1 MGRRP
6 RGDPPHGLVRLVLAV
21 GLGALT
27 ALVAP
32 ATAGAHIRSAR
43 TAVDY
48 RADVSTAPTGVTAH
62 VYPADLALG
71 LTVAPGHHAV
81 VLGYVGEPAIRVGD
95 AGVEVN
101 ESSPT
106 AAGTGLVKRQTGQ
119 AAGAPSWQLISS
131 RPKVVWHDARVRGLP
146 PGVTRRHWTVPLVVD
161 GERRSIVGELVRVPR
176 PSVLPW
182 LALGALSAVMVAFVL
197 ARRRSLIRTATTAL
211 GLVAAAATVV
221 TAADF
226 AFASSANEGAWVEGA
241 NELVFV
247 LVGLA
252 FVIWGSS
259 DTRALAGG
267 ALGLLALAVGLSK
280 LPTLTHGI
288 VLSALPG
295 QLSRTAVSVAICAGG
310 AAVVL
315 GVFVFFDVLEHHE
328 EPADLQARF

>member
-1 MGRRP
+1 
-6 RGDPPHGLVRLVLAV
+6 VRLVLAL
-21 GLGALT
+21 GLGAMT

-32 ATAGAHIRSAR
+32 ATAGAHVRSAR

-48 RADVSTAPTGVTAH
+48 RADVSTAPPGITAR

-71 LTVAPGHHAV
+71 LTVAPGHRAV

-95 AGVEVN
+95 SGVEVN
-101 ESSPT
+101 PSSPT
-106 AAGTGLVKRQTGQ
+106 AAGTGLVKRQAGP
-119 AAGAPSWQLISS
+119 AAGAPRWELISS
-131 RPKVVWHDARVRGLP
+131 RPRIVWHDARVRGNP
-146 PGVTRRHWTVPLVVD
+146 PGVTRRHWTVPLLVD
-161 GERRSIVGELVRVPR
+161 GRQASIGGELVRVPQ

-182 LALGALSAVMVAFVL
+182 LVLGALSAVVVAFVL
-197 ARRRSLIRTATTAL
+197 ARRRSLLRTATTVL
-211 GLVAAAATVV
+211 GLAAAAATVA

-226 AFASSANEGAWVEGA
+226 AFAPSANEGAWVEGA

-252 FVIWGSS
+252 FVIWGST

-280 LPTLTHGI
+280 LPVLLHGI

-295 QLSRTAVSVAICAGG
+295 QLSRTAVAVAICAGG
-310 AAVVL
+310 TAVVL

-328 EPADLQARF
+328 EPADLRAGL

>member
-1 MGRRP
+1 MRATFV
-6 RGDPPHGLVRLVLAV
+6 LV
-21 GLGALT
+21 LGALV
-27 ALVAP
+27 ALVVP
-32 ATAGAHIRSAR
+32 ATAGAHIRSGR

-48 RADVSTAPTGVTAH
+48 RANVSSSPPGITAR

-71 LTVAPGHHAV
+71 LAVAPGHRAV

-95 AGVEVN
+95 GGVEVN
-101 ESSPT
+101 RSSPT
-106 AAGTGLVKRQTGQ
+106 AAGTGLVKRKTGQ
-119 AAGAPSWQLISS
+119 AAGAPRWELISS
-131 RPKVVWHDARVRGLP
+131 RPRVVWHDARVRGLP
-146 PGVTRRHWTVPLVVD
+146 PGVSQRRWAVPLVID
-161 GERRSIVGELVRVPR
+161 GERASIDGELVRVPR

-182 LALGALSAVMVAFVL
+182 FALGAISAVVVAFVL
-197 ARRRSLIRTATTAL
+197 ARRRSLRRTATTVL
-211 GLVAAAATVV
+211 GLVAASATVV
-221 TAADF
+221 SAADF
-226 AFASSANEGAWVEGA
+226 VFASSANEGAWVEGA

-280 LPTLTHGI
+280 LPALLHGI

-295 QLSRTAVSVAICAGG
+295 QLSRTAVALAICAGG

-315 GVFVFFDVLEHHE
+315 GMVVFFDVLEHDE
-328 EPADLQARF
+328 ETADLQAGF

>member
-1 MGRRP
+1 M
-6 RGDPPHGLVRLVLAV
+6 RLAFVV
-21 GLGALT
+21 GLGAVT

-32 ATAGAHIRSAR
+32 ATAGAHVRSAR

-48 RADVSTAPTGVTAH
+48 RADVSTLPPGVTAR

-71 LTVAPGHHAV
+71 LAVAPGHRAV

-101 ESSPT
+101 RSSPT
-106 AAGTGLVKRQTGQ
+106 AAGTGLVKRQAGP
-119 AAGAPSWQLISS
+119 AAGAPRWELISS
-131 RPKVVWHDARVRGLP
+131 RHRVIWHDARVRGLP
-146 PGVTRRHWTVPLVVD
+146 PGATRRHWTVPLLVD
-161 GERRSIVGELVRVPR
+161 GERASIGGELVRVER
-176 PSVLPW
+176 PSMLPW
-182 LALGALSAVMVAFVL
+182 FALGAISAIVVAFVL
-197 ARRRSLIRTATTAL
+197 ARRRPLLRSATTVL

-280 LPTLTHGI
+280 LPALLHGI

-295 QLSRTAVSVAICAGG
+295 QLSRTVVALAICAGG

-315 GVFVFFDVLEHHE
+315 GMVVFFDVLEHHE
-328 EPADLQARF
+328 EPADLRAGL

>member
-1 MGRRP
+1 MRVAFV
-6 RGDPPHGLVRLVLAV
+6 LVIGTLA
-21 GLGALT
+21 
-27 ALVAP
+27 ALVVP
-32 ATAGAHIRSAR
+32 ATAGAHVRSAR

-48 RADVSTAPTGVTAH
+48 RADVSTAPPGITAR

-71 LTVAPGHHAV
+71 LTVAPGHRAV

-101 ESSPT
+101 QSSPT
-106 AAGTGLVKRQTGQ
+106 AAGTGLVKRQAVP
-119 AAGAPSWQLISS
+119 AAGAPRWELISS
-131 RPKVVWHDARVRGLP
+131 RPRVVWHDARVRGIP
-146 PGVTRRHWTVPLVVD
+146 PRVTRRHWTVPLLVD
-161 GERRSIVGELVRVPR
+161 GERASIGGELIRVER
-176 PSVLPW
+176 PSTLPW
-182 LALGALSAVMVAFVL
+182 FALGAISAIVVAFVL
-197 ARRRSLIRTATTAL
+197 ARRRPLLRAATTVL

-280 LPTLTHGI
+280 LPALLHGI

-295 QLSRTAVSVAICAGG
+295 QLSRTAVAVAICAGG

-328 EPADLQARF
+328 EPAELQARL

>member
-1 MGRRP
+1 MR
-6 RGDPPHGLVRLVLAV
+6 VAFVLVLGTLA
-21 GLGALT
+21 
-27 ALVAP
+27 ALVVP
-32 ATAGAHIRSAR
+32 ATAGAHVRSAR

-48 RADVSTAPTGVTAH
+48 RADVSTAPPGITAR

-71 LTVAPGHHAV
+71 LTVAPGHRAV

-95 AGVEVN
+95 SGVEVN
-101 ESSPT
+101 QSSPT
-106 AAGTGLVKRQTGQ
+106 AAGTGLVKRQAGP
-119 AAGAPSWQLISS
+119 AAGAPRWELISS
-131 RPKVVWHDARVRGLP
+131 RPRIVWHDARVRGNP
-146 PGVTRRHWTVPLVVD
+146 PGVTRRHWTVPLLVD
-161 GERRSIVGELVRVPR
+161 GRQGSIAGELVRVPR

-182 LALGALSAVMVAFVL
+182 LVLGALSVVVTFVL
-197 ARRRSLIRTATTAL
+197 ARRRSLLRTATTVP
-211 GLVAAAATVV
+211 GLVAGAATVA

-247 LVGLA
+247 LVGLV
-252 FVIWGSS
+252 FVIWGST

-280 LPTLTHGI
+280 LPVLLHGI

-295 QLSRTAVSVAICAGG
+295 QLSRTAVAVAICAGG

-328 EPADLQARF
+328 EPAELQARL